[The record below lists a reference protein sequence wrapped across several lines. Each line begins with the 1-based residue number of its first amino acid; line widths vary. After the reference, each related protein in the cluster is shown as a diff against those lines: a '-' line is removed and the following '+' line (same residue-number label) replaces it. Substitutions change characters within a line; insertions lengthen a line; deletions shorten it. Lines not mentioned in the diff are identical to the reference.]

1 MAPSHWPAIDRQPDL
16 LLALKWGGSGVRSMG
31 GGEEVPIT
39 SRGELVVGRGVSWG
53 RSRLAGGILGE
64 DLCTQSVRGKASKLP
79 SMKQMALASLE
90 PLSN

>member
-1 MAPSHWPAIDRQPDL
+1 M
-16 LLALKWGGSGVRSMG
+16 
-31 GGEEVPIT
+31 PIT
-39 SRGELVVGRGVSWG
+39 HAGSRWLVEGFLGEVWA

-64 DLCTQSVRGKASKLP
+64 DLCTQSARGEASKLP